1 MKKIAC
7 LILVFLFCLSLVS
20 CSRQIPDTW
29 SNFAEYDGIGFDLQE
44 FIAEEESRGKS
55 LTLVEISHSFEAF
68 FGEITPKE
76 NYRIDYSDDTGFP
89 ISIFENVESA
99 KAAHTNIK
107 HHLAVLGKYDNPYV
121 LAIRVDNAIVFG
133 MMEDQNQRII
143 EFAKAIGIPEDQ
155 IELQKNNSFWCIRR
169 KDTDKSKDEIIRSL
183 EEKGFSIIDENVTE
197 GGGNE
202 VYPTSYKSSS
212 DVNPFDDY
220 KITLYTIASEDYSDV
235 YQLYVTEGASAR
247 RDLYYKLL
255 IFMEFY
261 NIEKNNCHVYYSVNG
276 DCCMCIMGVS
286 AETSSLWDEIR

>member
-1 MKKIAC
+1 MKKIVS
-7 LILVFLFCLSLVS
+7 LIFIFVICLSLVG

-29 SNFAEYDGIGFDLQE
+29 SNFAEYDGVGFDLQE

-55 LTLVEISHSFEAF
+55 LTLVEISHNFEAF

-99 KAAHTNIK
+99 KAAHNNIK
-107 HHLAVLGKYDNPYV
+107 HEFAVLGKFDNPYI

-133 MMEDQNQRII
+133 LTEDQNQRII
-143 EFAKAIGIPEDQ
+143 EFAKNIGIPEDQ

-183 EEKGFSIIDENVTE
+183 EERGFSIIDENVTE

-202 VYPTSYKSSS
+202 VYPTSYESSS
-212 DVNPFDDY
+212 EVNPFDDY
-220 KITLYTIASEDYSDV
+220 KISIYVFASEDYSDV
-235 YQLYVTEGASAR
+235 YQLYITEGMGAR
-247 RDLYYKLL
+247 QDLYSKLL
-255 IFMEFY
+255 ILTEFY
-261 NIEKNNCHVYYSVNG
+261 NIEDNNCHVYYSVS
-276 DCCMCIMGVS
+276 DKCCMYIMGVS
-286 AETSSLWDEIR
+286 AETSTLWDEIR